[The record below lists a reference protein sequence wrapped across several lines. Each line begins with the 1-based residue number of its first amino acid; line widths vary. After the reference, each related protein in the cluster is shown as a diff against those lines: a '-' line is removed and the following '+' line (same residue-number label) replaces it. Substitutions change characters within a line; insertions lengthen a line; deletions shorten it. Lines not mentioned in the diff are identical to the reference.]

1 MKQKLLY
8 YTKEILT
15 FFIVLTIL
23 TNLLSL
29 YKSQDLNKSPLPI
42 KSVNLLDSTHYT
54 LPKDKPILIHFW
66 ATWCP
71 TCKME
76 ADNIQRLSQS
86 YNVLTIAVKSGN
98 DNEIS
103 KYLKE
108 HNLSFKVVND
118 KDGSLAQLFHISGY
132 PTTFIYNK
140 QHQLTFSEVGYTSS
154 LGLYI
159 RMWWA
164 SL

>member
-42 KSVNLLDSTHYT
+42 KSVKLLDSTHYT

>member
-54 LPKDKPILIHFW
+54 LPKGKPILIHFW